1 MVPVVGVGYSIEFEE
16 NEGIAVADE
25 HHELE
30 EEETFLLS
38 YRYRT
43 LLIIQGVEL

>member
-1 MVPVVGVGYSIEFEE
+1 MVPVVEVGYSIEFEE

-25 HHELE
+25 HDHHKLE

-38 YRYRT
+38 CRYRT
-43 LLIIQGVEL
+43 L